1 MPHHRNT
8 THVNHLAHEK
18 SPYLRQHAANP
29 VDWYPWGDATF
40 ERAQAEDKPLF
51 LSIGYSTC
59 HWCHVMAEESFEDPT
74 VAALMNETF
83 ISVKVDREERP
94 DIDAVYM
101 EACRMMTGT
110 GGWPLTVIM
119 TPEKKPFYA
128 ATYIPKESRAGLTGL
143 MDLIPRIA
151 VFWRE
156 QRETVIAAAERMTEL
171 LNVRTQEESTCEPAI
186 EEFLTGAFRHLT
198 YVYDHDHG
206 GFGTAP
212 KFPVPHHLIFLL
224 RYAHRTGNKDAL
236 AMVEKTL
243 LSMRAG
249 GIYDHIGFGFH
260 RYSTDAAWRL
270 PHFEKMLSDQA
281 LLAFVYA
288 EAFHSTGNIA
298 YGQTA
303 DEVCRY
309 VLRDMS
315 SPEGTFYTA
324 EDADSDGVEGK
335 YYLWH
340 ADEIETVLEKDEAR
354 LIRDVF
360 TIRDEGNLHMENA
373 GDRGNA
379 NILFLRDS
387 LDDAARRRHMT
398 PDAFYE
404 RLDAARRLLS
414 REREKRT
421 RPHRDTKILTDWNG
435 LMIAALAAVGRILF
449 VDDYVKAAAR
459 CADFLWHAHRTPEE
473 TLLHRSVDGRAGIP
487 AYLDDYAFFIWGLIE
502 LYAATYDPLYLER
515 AQTLLGVVRRHFE
528 DPERSSFFFTADDGE
543 TLITRR
549 TEMADMAIPSGQAVV
564 LWNAARLGLLTGD
577 QALTDTVFGFAR
589 HHAGELEH
597 NPAAYTGT
605 MIACDLA
612 YGPSRVV
619 VVVGH
624 DGAADTCDMISA
636 VRDGYHPR
644 TLLIFREA
652 NRDSPLLSLAPYT
665 RDMTLHHGRATAY
678 VCTENMCLTPT
689 TDTGKLA
696 TLIG

>member
-1 MPHHRNT
+1 MPHHRSSI
-8 THVNHLAHEK
+8 HVNHLAGEQ

-29 VDWYPWGDATF
+29 VDWYPWDDTAF
-40 ERAQAEDKPLF
+40 ERAEKEDKPVF

-59 HWCHVMAEESFEDPT
+59 HWCHVMAQESFEDPI

-101 EACRMMTGT
+101 EACRIMTGT
-110 GGWPLTVIM
+110 GGWPLTIIM

-143 MDLIPRIA
+143 VDLIPRIA

-156 QRETVIAAAERMTEL
+156 QRESVVAAAERMTEL
-171 LNVRTQEESTCEPAI
+171 LNVRTQEETSREPAI
-186 EEFLTGAFRHLT
+186 DEFLSGTFRYLT
-198 YVYDHDHG
+198 HVYDHENG

-212 KFPVPHHLIFLL
+212 KFPVPHHLMFLL
-224 RYAHRTGNKDAL
+224 RYAHRTGNTEAL

-243 LSMRAG
+243 SSMRAG

-260 RYSTDAAWRL
+260 RYATDDTWRL

-288 EAFHSTGNIA
+288 EAFHATGNNA
-298 YGQTA
+298 YRQTA

-309 VLRDMS
+309 VLRDMT
-315 SPEGTFYTA
+315 SPEGAFYAA
-324 EDADSDGVEGK
+324 EDADSDGVEGR

-340 ADEIETVLEKDEAR
+340 AGEIDAVLEKDDAR
-354 LIRDVF
+354 FIRDVF
-360 TIRDEGNLHMENA
+360 TIRDDGNIQR
-373 GDRGNA
+373 GDGDNK
-379 NILFLRDS
+379 NIFFSQDA
-387 LDDAARRRHMT
+387 LDDVADRLRMT
-398 PDAFYE
+398 PDVFYK
-404 RLDAARRLLS
+404 RLDAARRLLF

-421 RPHRDTKILTDWNG
+421 RPHCDTKILTDWNG
-435 LMIAALAAVGRILF
+435 LMIAAFAAAGRILG
-449 VDDYVKAAAR
+449 VDGYVTAAAR
-459 CADFLWHAHRTPEE
+459 CADFLWHSHRTPEG

-487 AYLDDYAFFIWGLIE
+487 AYLDDYAFFIWGLME
-502 LYAATYDPLYLER
+502 LYDATYDPVYLAR
-515 AQTLLGVVRRHFE
+515 AHTLHGVVRRHFE
-528 DPERSSFFFTADDGE
+528 DPERGSFFFTADDGE
-543 TLITRR
+543 VLITRR
-549 TEMADMAIPSGQAVV
+549 TEMADMAIPSGQAVM
-564 LWNAARLGLLTGD
+564 LWNTARLGLLTGN
-577 QALTDTVFGFAR
+577 QTLTDVVFRFTAR
-589 HHAGELEH
+589 YAGELNH

-624 DGAADTCDMISA
+624 DGANDTRDMIA
-636 VRDGYHPR
+636 TIRDGYRPR
-644 TLLIFREA
+644 TLLLFRDA
-652 NRDSPLLSLAPYT
+652 SNDSPLHSLAPYT
-665 RDMTLHHGRATAY
+665 RDMIVRDGRATAY

-689 TDTGKLA
+689 TDTGILA
-696 TLIG
+696 TLLG